1 MVLDTSVLFAILQQE
16 PDAAGWSAAI
26 AGESKCL
33 ISAASVV
40 EAGVVMVTRYG
51 ERGGAELDRLLLASG
66 AEIVPVTAAHARIAR
81 DAFVRYGKGRH
92 PARLNFG
99 DCFTYAL
106 ACASGHPLLFKGDDF
121 SQTDVVVAPASR
133 A

>member
-1 MVLDTSVLFAILQQE
+1 MVLDTSVLIAILQQE
-16 PDAAGWSAAI
+16 PDAGVYSAAI
-26 AGESKCL
+26 AGEPECL
-33 ISAASVV
+33 LSAASVV
-40 EAGVVMVTRYG
+40 EAGVVIVTRYG
-51 ERGGAELDRLLLASG
+51 EAGGDELDRLLLASG
-66 AEIVPVTAAHARIAR
+66 VEIVPVTAVHARIAR

-106 ACASGHPLLFKGDDF
+106 ARASGHALLFKGDDF
-121 SQTDVVVAPASR
+121 SHTDVVASPASR